1 MKYVKIKYLLVV
13 FLATILIPL
22 NVFASEKVSLKVD
35 KTDLEIGDE
44 ITVSA
49 SMPSDMDAYA
59 LLATLKYDKN
69 VFQKIDD
76 SNFSVDDLSSVTYNE
91 DNNKFGIVNKSGK
104 IAMGGVHF
112 LPFI

>member
-1 MKYVKIKYLLVV
+1 MKYIKIKYLILV
-13 FLATILIPL
+13 FLATILIPV
-22 NVFASEKVSLKVD
+22 NVFATDKVNLKVN

-49 SMPSDMDAYA
+49 SIPNEMDAYA

-76 SNFSVDDLSSVTYNE
+76 SNFSVDELSSVSYN
-91 DNNKFGIVNKSGK
+91 DDTNKFGIINKSGK
-104 IAMGGVHF
+104 ISMGGGYTF
-112 LPFI
+112 YY